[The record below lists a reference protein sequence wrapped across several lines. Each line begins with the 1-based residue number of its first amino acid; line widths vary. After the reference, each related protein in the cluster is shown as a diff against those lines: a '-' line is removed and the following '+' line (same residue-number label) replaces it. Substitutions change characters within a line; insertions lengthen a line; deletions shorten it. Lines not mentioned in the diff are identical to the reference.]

1 MGRNLVVG
9 KVWER
14 DNKSDGAPS
23 GGTWKAPAGHPT
35 PRDPGL
41 HIPANTKLS
50 VNSDCLTLL
59 LLALPDLKFFYS

>member
-23 GGTWKAPAGHPT
+23 GGTWKAPAGHPA

-50 VNSDCLTLL
+50 LSQLG
-59 LLALPDLKFFYS
+59 LPYAPPPPCFA